1 MKTINYLEEKIIEF
15 DCIALTLTQLKD
27 LVNLLENNK
36 EESKTLMYKVNE
48 PIEYLEELK
57 IEKIHAKPNRMTVDY
72 ILRESNP
79 LIKLSP
85 RA

>member
-1 MKTINYLEEKIIEF
+1 MKTISHFKEKVIEF
-15 DCIALTLTQLKD
+15 DCIELTLTQLKD

-36 EESKTLMYKVNE
+36 EESETLMYKVNE
-48 PIEYLEELK
+48 PIEHLEELK
-57 IEKIHAKPNRMTVDY
+57 IEKNHARPNRMTVDY
-72 ILRESNP
+72 TLRESNP